1 MEGVHWKERILPVT
15 TGCNVIAVFGGTT
28 VSVEEKTIVG
38 AGLTT
43 TVRLAVVTH
52 CSVAAGVNK
61 YDDVRVLS
69 KAGDQ
74 LPFMFSRE
82 VDGRGFTKTPLQMG
96 SIGPKLGVTLC
107 VISMAMVVVVA
118 HWPIAGVKV

>member
-1 MEGVHWKERILPVT
+1 MLPVT
-15 TGCNVIAVFGGTT
+15 TGCNVIVVFGVTT

-38 AGLTT
+38 AGLTI

-61 YDDVRVLS
+61 YDDVWVLS

-74 LPFMFSRE
+74 LPVMFSRDA
-82 VDGRGFTKTPLQMG
+82 DGRGFTKTPLQMG
-96 SIGPKLGVTLC
+96 SIEPKLGVTLC
-107 VISMAMVVVVA
+107 VISMVMVAVVE